1 MLAILVAI
9 SCCLT
14 SSFTFTYTKPQPKQL
29 PLYSSSAYSNENE
42 QSANSSSSSSS
53 RRRAKPQRITDK
65 NLYNI
70 LGASPNM
77 SRTEIKRLYITLAKQ
92 THPDAI
98 QTEDDSY
105 VNVNNFNEIAQAWE
119 ILSDAKTRRAYDRE
133 LAANEFKDD
142 VVLRAS
148 ELAKE
153 YGPQAR
159 KFYDDI
165 AIPLL
170 RRTTATTLAGWSA
183 VTEATSEREQERKK
197 KGEKRERD
205 TRAND
210 SYKRS
215 GVPSN
220 YSPGMEQRTTVTDNT
235 DESTSTAPLEDFGRA
250 FKRVLDATTDA
261 TNQINSLELQE
272 KSDELRSRADGIRS
286 ESMEVYEQLQ
296 QVKGERL
303 RLTFQTSNVDFT
315 SADATQFLEGFINQ
329 GSASDEVT
337 LMQRVIPF
345 RHHVQQDIEALGA
358 AESEFDAKLQE
369 KYSVDEEML
378 ARQIDFENAEARVDR
393 AIQVRQYTYI
403 SLACLFEGAYTVC

>member
-14 SSFTFTYTKPQPKQL
+14 SSCTYTIKPQPKQL

-42 QSANSSSSSSS
+42 QSANSSSSS

-77 SRTEIKRLYITLAKQ
+77 SRTEIKRSYITLAKQ

-98 QTEDDSY
+98 QTTDNNEDDSY

-119 ILSDAKTRRAYDRE
+119 ILSDSKTRRSYDRE

-183 VTEATSEREQERKK
+183 VTEVTSEREQQRNNNA
-197 KGEKRERD
+197 EKRERN

-220 YSPGMEQRTTVTDNT
+220 YSPGMEQRTTVTDDT

-261 TNQINSLELQE
+261 SNQINSLELQE

-315 SADATQFLEGFINQ
+315 SADATQFLEGGLINQ
-329 GSASDEVT
+329 EST

-345 RHHVQQDIEALGA
+345 RHPIQQDIEALGA
-358 AESEFDAKLQE
+358 AELEFDAKLQE

-378 ARQIDFENAEARVDR
+378 ARQIDLKNAEARVDR
-393 AIQVRQYTYI
+393 AIQVR
-403 SLACLFEGAYTVC
+403 

>member
-9 SCCLT
+9 SFCLT
-14 SSFTFTYTKPQPKQL
+14 SSFAFTYTIKPQPKQL

-42 QSANSSSSSSS
+42 KSAKSS

-105 VNVNNFNEIAQAWE
+105 SNVNNFNEIAQAWE
-119 ILSDAKTRRAYDRE
+119 ILSDFKTRRAYDRE

-183 VTEATSEREQERKK
+183 VTEVTSEREQQRNNNA
-197 KGEKRERD
+197 EKRERD

-220 YSPGMEQRTTVTDNT
+220 YSPGMEQRTATDDT

-272 KSDELRSRADGIRS
+272 KSDELCSRADGIRS

-378 ARQIDFENAEARVDR
+378 ARQTSMWCF
-393 AIQVRQYTYI
+393 
-403 SLACLFEGAYTVC
+403 